1 MAEQRRRSSG
11 RGGDQEEFDVRAELL
26 QLLLEKVADDTY
38 PSSTQMDMIEELLGP
53 DELASYAQVLMEKI
67 RADRFPSV
75 SLMARVQGLT

>member
-1 MAEQRRRSSG
+1 
-11 RGGDQEEFDVRAELL
+11 
-26 QLLLEKVADDTY
+26 
-38 PSSTQMDMIEELLGP
+38 MDMIEELLGP